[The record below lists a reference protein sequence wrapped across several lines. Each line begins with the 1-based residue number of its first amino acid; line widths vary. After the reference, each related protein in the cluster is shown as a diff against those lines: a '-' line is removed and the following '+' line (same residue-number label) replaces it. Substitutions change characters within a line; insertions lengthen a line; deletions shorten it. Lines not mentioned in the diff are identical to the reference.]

1 MDPETRELARAAV
14 EALQTMAANSSNRL
28 GDIVGLIQCGLIG
41 YGLWIMQKGNADRAE
56 QVKYQQQYQERQ
68 DAALEQQGTAL
79 EQQSAALEQQGT
91 ALERQS
97 AALERQSAALER
109 QGAALERQGAALADI
124 GAGIQELLR
133 DRRRQPDS

>member
-1 MDPETRELARAAV
+1 M
-14 EALQTMAANSSNRL
+14 EALQTIAANSSNRL

-68 DAALEQQGTAL
+68 DAALEQQ
-79 EQQSAALEQQGT
+79 
-91 ALERQS
+91 
-97 AALERQSAALER
+97 SAALER

>member
-14 EALQTMAANSSNRL
+14 EALQTIAADSSNRL

-68 DAALEQQGTAL
+68 DAALEQQG
-79 EQQSAALEQQGT
+79 
-91 ALERQS
+91 
-97 AALERQSAALER
+97 
-109 QGAALERQGAALADI
+109 AALADI

-133 DRRRQPDS
+133 DRRRQSDS

>member
-1 MDPETRELARAAV
+1 MDPEIRELARAAV

-28 GDIVGLIQCGLIG
+28 GDVVGLIQCGLIG

>member
-14 EALQTMAANSSNRL
+14 EASQTMAANSSNRL

-79 EQQSAALEQQGT
+79 EQQGTALERQSAALEQQG
-91 ALERQS
+91 